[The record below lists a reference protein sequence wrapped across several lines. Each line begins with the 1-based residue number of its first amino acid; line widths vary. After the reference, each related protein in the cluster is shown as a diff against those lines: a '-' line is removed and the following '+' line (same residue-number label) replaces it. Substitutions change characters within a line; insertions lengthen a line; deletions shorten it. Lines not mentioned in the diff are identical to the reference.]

1 MFVFVGMCSVC
12 SVSWV
17 LRALSGKI
25 SLVVTEVLHGHG
37 EKPDLDT
44 AQKKGEC
51 FSHDGFHIYHN
62 LNPKLY
68 KFCQLRG

>member
-17 LRALSGKI
+17 LRVLSGKI

-44 AQKKGEC
+44 ASLMMASI
-51 FSHDGFHIYHN
+51 FITI
-62 LNPKLY
+62 
-68 KFCQLRG
+68 